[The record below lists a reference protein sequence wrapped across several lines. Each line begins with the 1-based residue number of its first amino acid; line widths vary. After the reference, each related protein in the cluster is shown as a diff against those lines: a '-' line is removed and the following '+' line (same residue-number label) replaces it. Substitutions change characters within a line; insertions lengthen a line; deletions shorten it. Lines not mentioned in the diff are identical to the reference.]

1 MKARIEDNVIYS
13 PNPNIEIPVCSFYTL
28 ARERLL
34 VHPDKI
40 SLVSDGVSLTRA
52 QVLAGMERYAV
63 GFQQHGV
70 LPGDRVCIHVDNE
83 VENLLAMYGCILAG
97 ATIVLAKTSLTER
110 ELRYQAED
118 GDCTHI
124 ITEEKYTDKVKAAVS
139 NMNMKA
145 LVCMGRAAGFV
156 SACEFSKLDE
166 QQFRECPIADPR
178 STVLAVCYT
187 SGTTGMPKGAEITHY
202 NYVACFYT
210 TRLQMPWGEEDI
222 FFGSQPI
229 THQSGMLYFMVA
241 VLDGASCTLL
251 SANLTPAEILDSV
264 DKYKATA
271 AFFFSSQIKAIVS
284 EMRRTGRRLPRIR
297 AIVMGGSVV
306 SASTADAARES
317 YSGLKLLLNMYG
329 MTESCGIVAGQP
341 KTCALQTNAD
351 VGVPATGVRIK
362 RFEMLSDCIPTM
374 FHNKCF
380 HILHIIKSLFN
391 SHIVDVCTRRKLG
404 PHETGE
410 ICFQSLSMVRGYY
423 KRPKETAELF
433 DDEGWCRSGDA
444 GFYDEDGK
452 LYILERLKQMIK
464 CMDNQVVPAELE
476 ELLLCEHALEIAE
489 ISVVG
494 LPHSDYGEAPAAAIV
509 LTEEG
514 RRNDLPALAERIKA
528 TVAGNLA
535 VHKHLYG
542 GVYFV
547 DHLPKTETSKINRS
561 ALARTLIRA

>member
-1 MKARIEDNVIYS
+1 MNARIEDNVIYS
-13 PNPNIEIPVCSFYTL
+13 PYPKIEIPVCSFYTL

-34 VHPDKI
+34 LSPDKI

-52 QVLAGMERYAV
+52 QVLVGMERYAV

-70 LPGDRVCIHVDNE
+70 LPGDRVCIHVDNG
-83 VENLLAMYGCILAG
+83 VGNLLSMYGCILAG
-97 ATIVLAKTSLTER
+97 AIVVLAKTSLTER

-118 GDCTHI
+118 GDCRHI
-124 ITEEKYTDKVKAAVS
+124 ITEEKYAEKVKAAVA
-139 NMNMKA
+139 NINMKT
-145 LVCMGRAAGFV
+145 LFCMGHAAGFV

-166 QQFRECPIADPR
+166 QQFRECPITDPR

-210 TRLQMPWGEEDI
+210 TRLQMPWGEGGI

-229 THQSGMLYFMVA
+229 THQSGMLYFMLA
-241 VLDGASCTLL
+241 LLDGASCTLS

-264 DKYKATA
+264 DKYKATTA
-271 AFFFSSQIKAIVS
+271 LFFPSQIKAIVS
-284 EMRRTGRRLPRIR
+284 EMRRTGRRLPSMR
-297 AIVMGGSVV
+297 AIVVGGSVL
-306 SASTADAARES
+306 SASTAEATRES
-317 YSGLKLLLNMYG
+317 FSGLKLLLNMYG

-341 KTCALQTNAD
+341 KTCAVQTNAD

-362 RFEMLSDCIPTM
+362 
-374 FHNKCF
+374 
-380 HILHIIKSLFN
+380 
-391 SHIVDVCTRRKLG
+391 IVDVRTRRKLG

-410 ICFQSLSMVRGYY
+410 ICFQSLSMVIGYY

-433 DDEGWCRSGDA
+433 DEEGWCRSGDA
-444 GFYDEDGK
+444 GYYDKDGK

-464 CMDNQVVPAELE
+464 CMNNQVVPAELE
-476 ELLLCEHALEIAE
+476 ELLLREHALEIAE
-489 ISVVG
+489 VSVVG

-509 LTEEG
+509 LTKEG
-514 RRNDLPALAERIKA
+514 RRNDLPTLAERIKE

>member
-1 MKARIEDNVIYS
+1 MNARIEDNVIYS
-13 PNPNIEIPVCSFYTL
+13 PYPNIEIPVCSFYTL

-34 VHPDKI
+34 LNPDKI

-52 QVLAGMERYAV
+52 QVLVGMERYAV

-70 LPGDRVCIHVDNE
+70 LPGDRVCIHVDNG
-83 VENLLAMYGCILAG
+83 VGNLLSMYGCILAG
-97 ATIVLAKTSLTER
+97 AIVVLAKTSLTER

-118 GDCTHI
+118 GDCRHI
-124 ITEEKYTDKVKAAVS
+124 ITEEKYAEKVKAAVA
-139 NMNMKA
+139 NINMKT
-145 LVCMGRAAGFV
+145 LFCMGHAAGFV

-166 QQFRECPIADPR
+166 QQFRECPITDPR

-210 TRLQMPWGEEDI
+210 TRLQMPWGEGGI

-229 THQSGMLYFMVA
+229 THQSGMLYFMLA
-241 VLDGASCTLL
+241 LLDGASCTLS

-264 DKYKATA
+264 DKYKATTA
-271 AFFFSSQIKAIVS
+271 LFFPSQIKAIVS
-284 EMRRTGRRLPRIR
+284 EMRRTGRRLPSMR
-297 AIVMGGSVV
+297 AIVVGGSVL
-306 SASTADAARES
+306 SASTAEATRES
-317 YSGLKLLLNMYG
+317 FSGLKLLLNMYG

-341 KTCALQTNAD
+341 KTCAVQTNAD

-362 RFEMLSDCIPTM
+362 
-374 FHNKCF
+374 
-380 HILHIIKSLFN
+380 
-391 SHIVDVCTRRKLG
+391 IVDVRTRRKLG

-433 DDEGWCRSGDA
+433 DEEGWCRSGDA
-444 GFYDEDGK
+444 GYYDKDGK

-464 CMDNQVVPAELE
+464 CMNNQVVPAELE
-476 ELLLCEHALEIAE
+476 ELLLREHALEIAE
-489 ISVVG
+489 VSVVG

-509 LTEEG
+509 LTKEG
-514 RRNDLPALAERIKA
+514 RRNDLPTLAERIKE